1 MALFKQFS
9 GSVYDELS
17 NLVTNFRFRG
27 YHRQKNIW
35 SDWYYSGIESQ
46 YNINL
51 GDASFLTQNGTVS
64 IGDNILLIVETLD
77 TVVTDRK
84 FSMLETTI
92 TAEDTRVI
100 NIQIKSISYPKVQSL
115 WYLSSTSELSNKI
128 LIDNKQ
134 VYLARV
140 NDTVTAIE
148 NFTDEQSWTFQN
160 NIMYQVSYRYNQN
173 IFNDRLGID
182 NIKYNWYYDNLYISN
197 NSNIYTNITDNIET
211 YIPIK
216 TLVTN
221 KKGLF
226 TEDTL
231 YLRVLYRKPIPNIEW
246 SPENPNVTSEFI
258 ISNETIDI
266 DNTITNIDYFF
277 NGLFITGNTDI
288 NHNWQQ
294 ILNSSFSNILE
305 IKLDIDY
312 NDGFNNLNLI
322 HVEYVEMTNIPLDF
336 NISQEEIVVDGTQYY
351 KINIVNINDP
361 DGNNNLAN
369 FKWLIEYKT
378 PIDLEYKIIYQDE
391 YKEAIDQNSRTWLL
405 NVPGEYRV
413 TIIGKDEFGLE
424 TSKNLVII
432 VSNEDTCTSDIDSIR
447 YIEWE

>member
-1 MALFKQFS
+1 M
-9 GSVYDELS
+9 
-17 NLVTNFRFRG
+17 
-27 YHRQKNIW
+27 
-35 SDWYYSGIESQ
+35 
-46 YNINL
+46 
-51 GDASFLTQNGTVS
+51 
-64 IGDNILLIVETLD
+64 
-77 TVVTDRK
+77 
-84 FSMLETTI
+84 
-92 TAEDTRVI
+92 
-100 NIQIKSISYPKVQSL
+100 
-115 WYLSSTSELSNKI
+115 
-128 LIDNKQ
+128 IDNKQ

-160 NIMYQVSYRYNQN
+160 NIMYQVLYRYNQN

-182 NIKYNWYYDNLYISN
+182 NIKYNWYDSVYVSN
-197 NSNIYTNITDNIET
+197 NTNVYTSITDNVET

-216 TLVTN
+216 TIVTN

-231 YLRVLYRKPIPNIEW
+231 YLRIMYRKPIPDLDW
-246 SPENPNVTSEFI
+246 TPDNPNVISEFI
-258 ISNETIDI
+258 ISNETTDI

-277 NGLFITGNTDI
+277 NGLFVI
-288 NHNWQQ
+288 NNVDVNYSWQQ
-294 ILNSSFSNILE
+294 ILNSSYSNLLE
-305 IKLDIDY
+305 IKLNIDY
-312 NDGFNNLNLI
+312 TDGFNNLNLI
-322 HVEYVEMTNIPLDF
+322 HTEYVEMTNMPLDF
-336 NISQEEIVVDGTQYY
+336 NITQEEVVIDGTQYY

-391 YKEAIDQNSRTWLL
+391 YKETIDQNSRIWLL
-405 NVPGEYRV
+405 NVPGEYKV